1 MASRIEAEEKVT
13 DEVEKRRQK
22 RVRERVLT
30 LLSANAGDPEITPV
44 ELSDGAI
51 RREVTQSL
59 RPLLQEALDGL
70 VEDGLIVSR
79 SSGESPPRDLF
90 SLASD

>member
-51 RREVTQSL
+51 RR
-59 RPLLQEALDGL
+59 G
-70 VEDGLIVSR
+70 
-79 SSGESPPRDLF
+79 
-90 SLASD
+90 